1 MAAQFVVIVS
11 FAVLLGACVIPTAYP
26 FGSAPRW
33 RPKPLRL
40 RVGVS
45 ALLAALVF
53 PLIAPALPE
62 RLIPWSFR
70 PVAQA
75 AEVLNAPEYIDVAV
89 MPNGQVGAIFVND
102 AGGGSVETRFKRY
115 FAEQGMDPSTQL
127 STVDSCVAYQTC
139 VAGGTAR
146 VVAFSLS
153 TTTDVRLDF
162 LQATGAASGRRRPAS
177 YCRTRTVSSD
187 RSSSAIATCS
197 TGRSRRAIRS

>member
-75 AEVLNAPEYIDVAV
+75 AEVLNAPEYIDVSDWQNMVKLFIAV
-89 MPNGQVGAIFVND
+89 ARSGHEYRPGHAALREKLEKRF
-102 AGGGSVETRFKRY
+102 AGLKRF
-115 FAEQGMDPSTQL
+115 L
-127 STVDSCVAYQTC
+127 
-139 VAGGTAR
+139 
-146 VVAFSLS
+146 
-153 TTTDVRLDF
+153 
-162 LQATGAASGRRRPAS
+162 
-177 YCRTRTVSSD
+177 
-187 RSSSAIATCS
+187 
-197 TGRSRRAIRS
+197 